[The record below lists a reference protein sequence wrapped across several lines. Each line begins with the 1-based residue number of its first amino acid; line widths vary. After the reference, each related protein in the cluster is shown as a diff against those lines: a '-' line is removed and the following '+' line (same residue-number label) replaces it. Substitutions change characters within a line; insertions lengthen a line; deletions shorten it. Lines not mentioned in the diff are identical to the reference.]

1 MSVEVGMIF
10 YSPNKKDKR
19 DPEANLIQEIIRKDL
34 STNLIQQELF
44 LHWMDVLLNKQ
55 TNKQTRRCFNLF
67 AT

>member
-19 DPEANLIQEIIRKDL
+19 DPE
-34 STNLIQQELF
+34 TNLIQQELF

-55 TNKQTRRCFNLF
+55 TNKQGGVLIYSPHN
-67 AT
+67 